1 MKIKNQEIKH
11 GCNIIK
17 TTLELFLILLGFG
30 LASLFVP
37 GSNSGFHIALWNS
50 TLSVLLH
57 LWYHTDQNWMRCYTQ
72 KAEAG

>member
-1 MKIKNQEIKH
+1 MKIKNQEFKH
-11 GCNIIK
+11 GYNIIK

-50 TLSVLLH
+50 TLSVLLY